1 MASRQLLRAATS
13 ISKNTS
19 AFKLLKNP
27 ALSRRASTNTSPIQ
41 SEALNALNP
50 TQNNSITKI
59 TTLSNG
65 IRVTTENTPGHFSA
79 VGVYLDAG
87 SRYETPRTMG
97 VSHLV
102 DRLAFKSTKNRTI
115 ERMQTELESLGGNV
129 MCASS
134 REAIMYQS
142 AIFYQDLPHL
152 LNILADAIRNP
163 LITQEEV
170 AEQQQTAIYELSEIW
185 QKPDMILPELL
196 HTVAYKDNTLGNPM
210 LCPEPKLAEMTPELI
225 KEYLANWYR
234 PERIVVA
241 AAGAHHE
248 EVVALTEKFFGDM
261 PKSPDFNAHTFKTS
275 VLGVLNPTKHTS
287 KPSLYKTITT
297 AATSFLSQGSTLQPV
312 PISHGGQKS
321 HYTGGTL
328 YLEQPTLPHTY
339 VYIALEGLPIHDPD
353 IYALATLQMLLGG
366 GGSFSAGGP
375 GKGMYTRLFTHVLNQ
390 YAWMESC
397 MCFNHCYTD
406 SGLFGIF
413 ASCRPDYN
421 HAVAD
426 VIAQQFDHVARRG
439 RYGVTEEELNRAK
452 NQLMS
457 SLLMNLESRM
467 VQLED
472 LGRQVQVHGFKVPVE
487 VMCQKIREVTL
498 EDLLRVAQRV
508 IRGQVVNEGK
518 GTGLPTIVAQGQLKN
533 LQDVEK

>member
-1 MASRQLLRAATS
+1 MASHQLLRASTS
-13 ISKNTS
+13 IFRNTATA

-27 ALSRRASTNTSPIQ
+27 ALSRRASTTTSPIQ
-41 SEALNALNP
+41 TDALNALNP
-50 TQNNSITKI
+50 AQNNSITKI

-65 IRVTTENTPGHFSA
+65 IRVTSENTPGHFSA
-79 VGVYLDAG
+79 IGVYLDAG

-102 DRLAFKSTKNRTI
+102 DRLAFKGTKNRTI
-115 ERMQTELESLGGNV
+115 EQMQTELESLGGNI
-129 MCASS
+129 MSASS
-134 REAIMYQS
+134 RETIMYQS
-142 AIFYQDLPHL
+142 AIFYQDLPRL
-152 LNILADAIRNP
+152 LDILADVIRNP

-170 AEQQQTAIYELSEIW
+170 IEQQQTAIYELSEIW

-210 LCPEPKLAEMTPELI
+210 LCPESKLAEMTPELI
-225 KEYLANWYR
+225 KEYIATWYR

-241 AAGAHHE
+241 AAGAPHGE
-248 EVVALTEKFFGDM
+248 IVALTEKFFGDM
-261 PKSPDFNAHTFKTS
+261 PKSPDFNAHTFKSS

-328 YLEQPTLPHTY
+328 YLEQPTLPHTHVY
-339 VYIALEGLPIHDPD
+339 VALEGLPIHDPD
-353 IYALATLQMLLGG
+353 IYALATLQILLGG

-375 GKGMYTRLFTHVLNQ
+375 GK
-390 YAWMESC
+390 
-397 MCFNHCYTD
+397 D

-413 ASCRPDYN
+413 ASCRPEYN

-426 VIAQQFDHVARRG
+426 VIAQQFDHVASPG

-508 IRGQVVNEGK
+508 VRGQVVNEGK

-533 LQDVEK
+533 LQDVKKVCERYDIGKSTKLKWLR